1 MIKAIILD
9 FAKKNHDRLEGELKE
24 IHQVF
29 SICHVDD
36 GKPKIPESGNNLVF
50 ISRVGNNDL
59 KYVEEAIEIASS
71 SNLPIL
77 FIVSNP
83 DDFFFKTIENEEN
96 VWYIKEPYSKIELK
110 HTLEHLDSLLEK
122 NDDQFRLITE
132 NVNDAIFVMDMKGDF
147 SYFSPSIEK
156 ISGFTQDEA
165 VKKNLS
171 EWITKESYVYCVD
184 MITHFAT
191 ELSKGVVYDPPV
203 FEIEIICKNSQTI
216 LAELTVNPIIDDN
229 FNFKHFIGVL
239 RDINSRRKAEERFR
253 IAAQCVSDLIYEW
266 DMKTD
271 QMEWFGDI
279 DKHLGYEQGEIK
291 NNLDSWSEHVHP
303 EDLPR
308 VMKTIDA
315 YRLNGESFDA
325 EYRMINKDGKIK
337 YWIEHG
343 LPIYHRDTGKIQGT
357 IGVCS
362 DITEQKEIENA
373 LKRSEEMFRL
383 IAENAND
390 VIWMINEKGKLLY
403 VSPSVQKLRGY
414 SPEEIYEQDIENR
427 IANESG
433 LQAMKQ
439 WNEFFR
445 KFKKGVVPDTPRKLE
460 VEQPCK
466 DGSTVWT
473 EMHINPVLDDEG
485 NFRYFLGITRD
496 ISERRKNEQELMEQK
511 NMLDSIFDLAPIPM
525 VLLNEEIIVENM
537 NNACLEM
544 LQRKKENMLGLKAGE
559 VFDCINSEKGD
570 GCGTNKECIKCIFN
584 DSAIE
589 TFVTKKNIHKREGK
603 TTILDPA
610 GKTIQLNVLV
620 STAYIEIP
628 DEPKIVVSVEDITA
642 RKMAEQAT
650 ISSKLEAEQANRTKS
665 EFLATMSH
673 ELRTPLNAIIG
684 YSQMLQESNFGNM
697 SEKQQRFASHI
708 STSGKH
714 LLELINDI
722 LDLSKVEAGK
732 MDLYMETFDVNEVI
746 KNVYNII
753 DPLAVKKNIELNF
766 EIDQDISIYADK
778 IRFKQIFYNLMS
790 NAIKFTPNGGHVTVD
805 ISVNESFL
813 KISVI
818 DDGIGISKDKQIKLF
833 TPFYQADSS
842 TARTYQGTGLGL
854 SIVKKIVELHGGTIS
869 VESEEGKG
877 SNFSFTLPF
886 LKE

>member
-29 SICHVDD
+29 SICHMDN
-36 GKPKIPESGNNLVF
+36 GKPKIPESESNLIF
-50 ISRVGNNDL
+50 ITRVENNDL
-59 KYVEEAIEIASS
+59 KYVEEAIEIASA
-71 SNLPIL
+71 SNLPVL
-77 FIVSNP
+77 FIIANP
-83 DDFFFKTIENEEN
+83 DDRFFETIANKEN
-96 VWYIKEPYSKIELK
+96 VWYIKEPYSKVELNN
-110 HTLEHLDSLLEK
+110 TLEHLDSLFEK
-122 NDDQFRLITE
+122 NNDLFRLITE
-132 NVNDAIFVMDMKGDF
+132 NVNDIIFVMDMRGNF

-156 ISGFTQDEA
+156 ISGFTQEEA
-165 VKKNLS
+165 VEKNLS
-171 EWITKESYVYCVD
+171 EWITKESYDYSTE
-184 MITHFAT
+184 MIKHFAM
-191 ELSKGVVYDPPV
+191 ELSKGIVNAPPT
-203 FEIEIICKNSQTI
+203 FEIELICKNSDI
-216 LAELTVNPIIDDN
+216 IWIELTVNPVVDDDN
-229 FNFKHFIGVL
+229 NFRHFIGVI
-239 RDINSRRKAEERFR
+239 RDINSRKRAEERFR

-271 QMEWFGDI
+271 HMEWFGDI

-291 NNLDSWSEHVHP
+291 DKLDSWSEHVHP
-303 EDLPR
+303 DDLPR
-308 VMKTIDA
+308 VMETIDS

-325 EYRMINKDGKIK
+325 EYRMITKDGKIK

-343 LPIYHRDTGKIQGT
+343 LPIYDRYTGKIQGT

-362 DITEQKEIENA
+362 DITERKEMENA
-373 LKRSEEMFRL
+373 LKRSEEMFRH

-390 VIWMINEKGKLLY
+390 VIWMMDQNGKLLY

-414 SPEEIYEQDIENR
+414 TPEEIYELDIEKR

-433 LQAMKQ
+433 VEALKY
-439 WNEFFR
+439 WNEFFSR
-445 KFKKGVVPDTPRKLE
+445 FKKGVIPDTPRKLE

-466 DGSTVWT
+466 DGSTIWT
-473 EMHINPVLDDEG
+473 EMHINPILDDEG
-485 NFRYFLGITRD
+485 DFKYFLGITRG
-496 ISERRKNEQELMEQK
+496 ISERKRDEQELMKQK
-511 NMLDSIFDLAPIPM
+511 NMLDSIFNLAPIPM
-525 VLLNEEIIVENM
+525 ILLNEEAIVENM
-537 NNACLEM
+537 NNACIEM
-544 LQRKKENMLGLKAGE
+544 LQRTKEDMLGLKAGE
-559 VFDCINSEKGD
+559 VFDCVNSVKGD

-603 TTILDPA
+603 TTILDPT
-610 GKTIQLNVLV
+610 GKAIQLNVLV

-642 RKMAEQAT
+642 RKMAEQET
-650 ISSKLEAEQANRTKS
+650 IRSKLEAEQANRTKS

-697 SEKQQRFASHI
+697 SEKQQRFANHI

-753 DPLAVKKNIELNF
+753 DPLAVKKNIDLNF
-766 EIDQDISIYADK
+766 VIDQDITIYADK
-778 IRFKQIFYNLMS
+778 VRFKQILYNLMS
-790 NAIKFTPNGGHVTVD
+790 NAIKFTHYGGHVSAD
-805 ISVNESFL
+805 IHANEHFL
-813 KISVI
+813 EISVI
-818 DDGIGISKDKQIKLF
+818 DDGIGISKEEQDKLF
-833 TPFYQADSS
+833 TPFYQTDSS
-842 TARTYQGTGLGL
+842 TARKYQGTGLGL
-854 SIVKKIVELHGGTIS
+854 SIVKKMVELHDGTIK
-869 VESEEGKG
+869 VESEPGKG
-877 SNFSFTLPF
+877 STFTFTLPV
-886 LKE
+886 KN